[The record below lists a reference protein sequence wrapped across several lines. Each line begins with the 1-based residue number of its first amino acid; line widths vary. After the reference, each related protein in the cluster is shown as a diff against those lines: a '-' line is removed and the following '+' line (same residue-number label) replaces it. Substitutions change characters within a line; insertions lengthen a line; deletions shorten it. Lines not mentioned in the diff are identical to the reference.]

1 MTDVDVHE
9 ALYTTRM
16 MRRLKS
22 DPVPLTTQAR
32 IIDAAIRA
40 PNGGNAQRWHWLA
53 VDDQDTKN
61 ELATIY
67 RRCRDREYADIAA
80 GELAETSNDPV
91 AHAETM
97 RRIKA
102 SGDYF
107 TEHFTEIP
115 LLLFVFA
122 IDDHG
127 GANIYP
133 AIWSALLAAR
143 AEGVGGTMST
153 VLRYEADAVLD
164 LLGVPTGEGWVMT
177 AMLALG
183 YPLGRWGVAAN
194 RRPVHEVSSRNRWNQ
209 EFGLTVPQPLW
220 LNTTAEGAVRG

>member
-1 MTDVDVHE
+1 MDVRE

-16 MRRLKS
+16 MRRMRP
-22 DPVPLTTQAR
+22 DPIPVDVQGR
-32 IIDAAIRA
+32 ILDAAIRA
-40 PNGGNAQRWHWLA
+40 PNGGNAQRWHFLA
-53 VDDQDTKN
+53 VDDPALKA
-61 ELATIY
+61 ELATLY
-67 RRCRDREYADIAA
+67 RTAREREYAEIDA
-80 GELAETSNDPV
+80 GTLGRTRHDPV
-91 AHAETM
+91 AHAETLG
-97 RRIKA
+97 RIKK

-107 TEHFTEIP
+107 TEHFEEIP

-143 AEGVGGTMST
+143 AEGVGGTITT
-153 VLRYEADAVLD
+153 VLRYQADEVVK
-164 LLGVPTGEGWVMT
+164 LLGVPTDEGWQMT

-194 RRPVHEVSSRNRWNQ
+194 RRPVHEVSSRNRWDRPYTP
-209 EFGLTVPQPLW
+209 EIPSPLW
-220 LNTTAEGAVRG
+220 GTSGD

>member
-1 MTDVDVHE
+1 MDVHE

-16 MRRLKS
+16 MRRLHT
-22 DPVPLTTQAR
+22 DPIPLQTQAR
-32 IIDAAIRA
+32 ILDAAIRA
-40 PNGGNAQRWHWLA
+40 PNGGNTQRWHFLA
-53 VDDQDTKN
+53 VDDQDTKT
-61 ELATIY
+61 ELAAIY
-67 RRCRDREYADIAA
+67 RRCRALEYADIAA
-80 GELAETSNDPV
+80 GKLAQPVHDPE

-107 TEHFTEIP
+107 TDHFAEIP
-115 LLLFVFA
+115 LLMFVFA

-143 AEGVGGTMST
+143 SEGVGGVITT
-153 VLRYEADAVLD
+153 VLRYEAERVME
-164 LLGVPTGEGWVMT
+164 LLEVPTEEGWRMT

-183 YPLGRWGVAAN
+183 YPRGRWGVAAN
-194 RRPVHEVSSRNRWNQ
+194 RRPVHEVSSRNRWKRD
-209 EFGLTVPQPLW
+209 FGVTVPSPLW
-220 LNTTAEGAVRG
+220 PSESSG

>member
-1 MTDVDVHE
+1 MDVHE

-22 DPVPLTTQAR
+22 DPIPLRTQAR

-40 PNGGNAQRWHWLA
+40 PNGGNTQRWHWLA

-67 RRCRDREYADIAA
+67 LRCREREYADIAA
-80 GELAETSNDPV
+80 GALAKPVHDPV

-97 RRIKA
+97 RRIKS
-102 SGDYF
+102 SGDHF
-107 TEHFTEIP
+107 TEHFAELP

-143 AEGVGGTMST
+143 AEGIGGTITT
-153 VLRYEADAVLD
+153 VLRYEADTVLE
-164 LLGVPTGEGWVMT
+164 LLGVPRDEGWAMT
-177 AMLALG
+177 TMLALG

-194 RRPVHEVSSRNRWNQ
+194 RRPVHEVASRNRWQ
-209 EFGLTVPQPLW
+209 QDFGMTVPEPLW
-220 LNTTAEGAVRG
+220 PNEKEDDQ